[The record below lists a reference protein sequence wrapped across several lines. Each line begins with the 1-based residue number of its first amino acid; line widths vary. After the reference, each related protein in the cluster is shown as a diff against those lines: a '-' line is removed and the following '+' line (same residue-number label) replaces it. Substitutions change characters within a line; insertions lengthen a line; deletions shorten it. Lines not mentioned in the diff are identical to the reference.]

1 MTTKVLLTHHHR
13 DAIEN
18 AADRGFW
25 MPLPIE
31 AEQLKDVMYLTSL
44 SYGEI
49 TLKQLVEVAS
59 FEPWRESDGIERW
72 LPFLGQRLELPKP
85 LPLGDRQLL
94 AGWLHV
100 SARRCRSWSSMHC
113 WRLNVSAMCC
123 PAPVPVATCRG
134 ALLLPRP
141 LMQPAGEIWLLEHPV
156 LEAPHQESALVAGS
170 CFAVQGTEPAPHRV
184 GAHLQL

>member
-25 MPLPIE
+25 MPLPLE
-31 AEQLKDVMYLTSL
+31 AEHLKDVMYLTSL

-49 TLKQLVEVAS
+49 SLKQLVEVAS

-85 LPLGDRQLL
+85 LPLGDRGLL
-94 AGWLHV
+94 AGWLPRQREAV
-100 SARRCRSWSSMHC
+100 QIIE
-113 WRLNVSAMCC
+113 LD
-123 PAPVPVATCRG
+123 
-134 ALLLPRP
+134 ALLAAERLSDVLPGSGACCHLPRR
-141 LMQPAGEIWLLEHPV
+141 A
-156 LEAPHQESALVAGS
+156 ALAAVGSGVARMKH
-170 CFAVQGTEPAPHRV
+170 AA
-184 GAHLQL
+184 

>member
-25 MPLPIE
+25 MPLPLE

-44 SYGEI
+44 SYGET

-72 LPFLGQRLELPKP
+72 LPFLGQRLDLPRP
-85 LPLGDRQLL
+85 LPLGDRGLL
-94 AGWLHV
+94 AGWLPRQREAV
-100 SARRCRSWSSMHC
+100 Q
-113 WRLNVSAMCC
+113 LIELD
-123 PAPVPVATCRG
+123 
-134 ALLLPRP
+134 ALLAAENLSD
-141 LMQPAGEIWLLEHPV
+141 V
-156 LEAPHQESALVAGS
+156 LAGS
-170 CFAVQGTEPAPHRV
+170 GACCHLSRRAALAAVGSGVARMKH
-184 GAHLQL
+184 AA

>member
-25 MPLPIE
+25 MPLPLE
-31 AEQLKDVMYLTSL
+31 ANQLKDVMYLTSL
-44 SYGEI
+44 SYGET

-72 LPFLGQRLELPKP
+72 LPFLGQRLDLPKP

-94 AGWLHV
+94 AGWLPRQREAV
-100 SARRCRSWSSMHC
+100 QIVELDALLAARRLSDVLPGSG
-113 WRLNVSAMCC
+113 ACC
-123 PAPVPVATCRG
+123 HLPRPATALAPVAT
-134 ALLLPRP
+134 
-141 LMQPAGEIWLLEHPV
+141 
-156 LEAPHQESALVAGS
+156 SASA
-170 CFAVQGTEPAPHRV
+170 AEWA
-184 GAHLQL
+184 A

>member
-25 MPLPIE
+25 MPLPLE

-44 SYGEI
+44 SYGET

-72 LPFLGQRLELPKP
+72 LPFLGQRLDLPRP
-85 LPLGDRQLL
+85 LPLGDRGLL
-94 AGWLHV
+94 AGWLPRQREAV
-100 SARRCRSWSSMHC
+100 QIIE
-113 WRLNVSAMCC
+113 LD
-123 PAPVPVATCRG
+123 
-134 ALLLPRP
+134 ALLGADRLSDVLAGSGAYCHLPRR
-141 LMQPAGEIWLLEHPV
+141 AV
-156 LEAPHQESALVAGS
+156 LSAV
-170 CFAVQGTEPAPHRV
+170 VDP
-184 GAHLQL
+184 GARTKRAA

>member
-18 AADRGFW
+18 AAERGFW
-25 MPLPIE
+25 MPLPLA

-59 FEPWRESDGIERW
+59 FEPWREPDGIERW

-85 LPLGDRQLL
+85 LPLGDRGLL
-94 AGWLHV
+94 AGWLPRQREAV
-100 SARRCRSWSSMHC
+100 Q
-113 WRLNVSAMCC
+113 LIELD
-123 PAPVPVATCRG
+123 
-134 ALLLPRP
+134 ALLAAERLSDVLLGSGAYCHLPRRAA
-141 LMQPAGEIWLLEHPV
+141 L
-156 LEAPHQESALVAGS
+156 SAVVDPGAR
-170 CFAVQGTEPAPHRV
+170 TEQA
-184 GAHLQL
+184 A

>member
-25 MPLPIE
+25 MPLPLA

-94 AGWLHV
+94 AGWLPRQREAV
-100 SARRCRSWSSMHC
+100 QIVE
-113 WRLNVSAMCC
+113 LD
-123 PAPVPVATCRG
+123 
-134 ALLLPRP
+134 ALLAAKRLSDVLPGSGACCYLSRP
-141 LMQPAGEIWLLEHPV
+141 AAV
-156 LEAPHQESALVAGS
+156 RALVTTAD
-170 CFAVQGTEPAPHRV
+170 ADAERA
-184 GAHLQL
+184 A

>member
-1 MTTKVLLTHHHR
+1 MTTKVLLTHHHH

-25 MPLPIE
+25 MPLPLE

-72 LPFLGQRLELPKP
+72 LPFLGQRLEPDVLSLISTQWLDHPEDSFNSRKP
-85 LPLGDRQLL
+85 
-94 AGWLHV
+94 ASGWSLK
-100 SARRCRSWSSMHC
+100 
-113 WRLNVSAMCC
+113 
-123 PAPVPVATCRG
+123 
-134 ALLLPRP
+134 
-141 LMQPAGEIWLLEHPV
+141 
-156 LEAPHQESALVAGS
+156 
-170 CFAVQGTEPAPHRV
+170 
-184 GAHLQL
+184 